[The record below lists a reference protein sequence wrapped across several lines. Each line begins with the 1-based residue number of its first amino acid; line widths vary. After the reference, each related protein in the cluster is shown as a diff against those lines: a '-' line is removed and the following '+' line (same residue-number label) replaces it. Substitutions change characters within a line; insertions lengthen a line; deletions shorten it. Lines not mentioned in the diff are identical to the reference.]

1 MCVQELQNIVGLTG
15 DIMEIKLSN
24 DDKKE
29 ILLELNRNLGF
40 DFNREII
47 LTKKDILYYVKSS
60 LIEDLQD
67 IKDKVYNE
75 FRKEI
80 REEVE
85 PTLLMLN
92 TEIKKIDIALRK
104 VTNER

>member
-1 MCVQELQNIVGLTG
+1 VQELQNIVGLTG